1 MITTATSYLK
11 QPYYARWERGARFYE
26 LRILVDLIGH
36 TVAMRNWGICGEH
49 GVGEIRTVLASD
61 EACTKLIHRVSRQ
74 LHKRRYLPV
83 YNGGNA

>member
-1 MITTATSYLK
+1 MITTATSYLN

-74 LHKRRYLPV
+74 LHKRCYLPV